1 MPYIN
6 SRLTRL
12 VFEVAVTK
20 RGDLNAISWEDID
33 AFLAALQQFEDL
45 RSVEVVFL
53 DTIPTTT
60 TRQPELLRPGIDL
73 KEDLMKRM
81 RTTVKR
87 GLMKC
92 STRGLRTLW

>member
-6 SRLTRL
+6 SKLTRL

-33 AFLAALQQFEDL
+33 AFLGALQQFEDL

-60 TRQPELLRPGIDL
+60 TRQPELLPPGVDL